1 MADIEYLEE
10 ERKKLWERVT
20 EQDNQLK
27 QLKEELARAN
37 ARIDDNDKAIN
48 NKLSDDVKEAKQAS
62 KDTSM
67 YRNRAKDTSEE
78 VKQLLSDL
86 QNNYESLKQ
95 CIAECEESK
104 RSITLQL
111 KNIEKKNEDL
121 LNEQQSLQQ
130 LSEKMQPLFDTVN
143 QASTILNEITILNKS
158 IKEKQVSAV
167 EQQQSIE
174 GLLNVA
180 TKQKAEITKIK
191 NQISGYT
198 QQNKETGES
207 EFING
212 IQQDLEQTFD
222 KLNLEIN
229 NLKKEVTD
237 FQSTKTDEVEKFI
250 TDMRNKYDKLIERI
264 EGLLPKALSA
274 GLSHAYYEKK
284 EAEIRERKS
293 AYGTFK
299 WSLFWMCFIAI
310 IPVGLTCYLFFG
322 KHFDIQTIINDTPKI
337 MSAVLAL
344 YAPVFWFAYSA
355 NKRMNLSKRLIEEY
369 TYKEALSKTF
379 EGLSTQIE
387 NINDKDIAND
397 LKSKLLYII
406 VSMNSE
412 NPGKLIKGYNKPDHP
427 VMDIINNSIK
437 LTDSLQNLAQVP
449 VLNMICKPIQKMVEE
464 QQTIRNEKVQKGLDI
479 NTLLN
484 NTEESEEDA

>member
-20 EQDNQLK
+20 EQDNRIKL
-27 QLKEELARAN
+27 LNDELAKAN
-37 ARIDDNDKAIN
+37 ARIDDNNVAIN
-48 NKLSDDVKEAKQAS
+48 NRLSDDVKEAKQAS
-62 KDTSM
+62 KETSM
-67 YRNRAKDTSEE
+67 YRNRAKETSEE
-78 VKQLLSDL
+78 VNKLLSELRD
-86 QNNYESLKQ
+86 NYETLKA
-95 CIAECEESK
+95 CINECEESK
-104 RSITLQL
+104 RSITLQR
-111 KNIEKKNEDL
+111 KNIEKNNEIL
-121 LNEQQSLQQ
+121 LNEQQSLKQQ
-130 LSEKMQPLFDTVN
+130 SEKMQPLFNTVN
-143 QASTILNEITILNKS
+143 QATTILNEISNLNKS

-174 GLLNVA
+174 GLLNAA

-198 QQNKETGES
+198 QQNKETGEN

-284 EAEIRERKS
+284 EAEIKERKS

-449 VLNMICKPIQKMVEE
+449 VLKMICRPLQKMVEE
-464 QQTIRNEKVQKGLDI
+464 QQHIRDEKVQTGLDF
-479 NTLLN
+479 NEELN
-484 NTEESEEDA
+484 KTMDVEEDA

>member
-1 MADIEYLEE
+1 MVDTDYLDK
-10 ERKKLWERVT
+10 ERKLLWEKVT
-20 EQDNQLK
+20 EQGELIAQLTDE
-27 QLKEELARAN
+27 LKKANILIEEN
-37 ARIDDNDKAIN
+37 NKAISN
-48 NKLSDDVKEAKQAS
+48 RLSDDVKEAKQAS
-62 KDTSM
+62 KETSM
-67 YRNRAKDTSEE
+67 YRNRAKDTYEE
-78 VKQLLSDL
+78 VNQLLSEL
-86 QNNYESLKQ
+86 QTNYETLKA
-95 CIAECEESK
+95 CINACEESK

-111 KNIEKKNEDL
+111 KNIENKNNDL
-121 LNEQQSLQQ
+121 LNEQQTLKQ
-130 LSEKMQPLFDTVN
+130 LSEKMQPLFNTVN
-143 QASTILNEITILNKS
+143 QATTILNEITTLNKS
-158 IKEKQVSAV
+158 IKEKQASAI

-174 GLLNVA
+174 GLLDTA

-198 QQNKETGES
+198 QQNKETGEN

-212 IQQDLEQTFD
+212 MQQDLEQTFD
-222 KLNLEIN
+222 KSNLEIS
-229 NLKKEVTD
+229 NLKKEITD
-237 FQSTKTDEVEKFI
+237 FQTTKTEEVEKFI
-250 TDMRNKYDKLIERI
+250 TDMQNKYDKLIEKI

-274 GLSHAYYEKK
+274 GLSHAYHEKK
-284 EAEIRERKS
+284 EAEIKERKS

-387 NINDKDIAND
+387 KMDDKDIAND

-449 VLNMICKPIQKMVEE
+449 VLNMICKPLQKMVEE